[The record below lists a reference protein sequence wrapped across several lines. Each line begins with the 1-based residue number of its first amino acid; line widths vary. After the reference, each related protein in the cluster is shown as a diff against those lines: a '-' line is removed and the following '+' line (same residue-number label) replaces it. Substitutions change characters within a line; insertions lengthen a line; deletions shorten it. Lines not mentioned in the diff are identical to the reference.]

1 MLCFLC
7 CANSS
12 FIRHTYQQFSLE
24 VDEEQACMDNALII
38 LHGMLWNHC
47 IFVEHLIY
55 VAKKCIEIKTESS
68 QYSGFGSLLSKTF
81 LLFKHLCNVNISLL
95 LTFLYFEYLLIIHS
109 KYLFTF
115 KSNQS
120 LKALSQNLSLSNLLY
135 QVSQKK
141 LLTASRSQ
149 TNFFS

>member
-1 MLCFLC
+1 
-7 CANSS
+7 
-12 FIRHTYQQFSLE
+12 
-24 VDEEQACMDNALII
+24 MDNALII

-68 QYSGFGSLLSKTF
+68 QYSGLGSLLSKTF

-120 LKALSQNLSLSNLLY
+120 LKASSQNLSLSNLLY
-135 QVSQKK
+135 QVSQK
-141 LLTASRSQ
+141 
-149 TNFFS
+149 NFWQPHGVKQIFFLNKSITLDRGKSSSSFEPFHFNFRCKNQIK